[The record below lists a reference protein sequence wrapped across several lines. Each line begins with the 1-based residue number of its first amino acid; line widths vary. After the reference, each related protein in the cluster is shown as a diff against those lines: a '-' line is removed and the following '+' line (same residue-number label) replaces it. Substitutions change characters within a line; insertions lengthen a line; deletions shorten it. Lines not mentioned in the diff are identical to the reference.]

1 MCEFCGCEAVP
12 VIEGLMADHV
22 WITTRVHRI
31 LDAVDRCET
40 EHLEWQVAGLAR
52 TFTHH
57 ALVEEAGLL
66 AELADAGQAGE
77 EVMRLT
83 AEHRQ
88 IEAGLASYRVSSLDQ
103 LRAVLA
109 LLLRHDQDED
119 DRLFPLAMQN
129 LPTERWDRVEVV
141 HQVMLTA

>member
-22 WITTRVHRI
+22 WITSRVHRI
-31 LDAVDRCET
+31 LDAVDHCET
-40 EHLEWQVAGLAR
+40 EHLEWQVAGLA
-52 TFTHH
+52 TAFTHH
-57 ALVEEAGLL
+57 AMLEEAGLL
-66 AELADAGQAGE
+66 AELTAAGQAGDD
-77 EVMRLT
+77 VRRLT

-103 LRAVLA
+103 LRAVLGQ
-109 LLLRHDQDED
+109 LLRHDRDED
-119 DRLFPLAMQN
+119 DQVFPFAMQN
-129 LPTERWDRVEVV
+129 LPIERWDRVEVV